1 MNVIEQIHHDFN
13 TYLQQFFSV
22 NVDVTNAISFTINTD
37 EHKADFGDIN
47 CNAAMVLAKHLGK
60 RPMEIAELI
69 AGGFT
74 HHDVALIALHAPGF
88 LNFTLTEAALHK
100 LAAEM
105 HEQKKTFFSIYQ
117 NSSKHINIEFV
128 SANPTGPLHFGH
140 GRGAIIGDVLANV
153 LNVAGLKATKEFYIN
168 NAGSQ
173 MQKLGMSFRIRCL
186 QALGEAIELP
196 EEAYHGEYLIDLAK
210 ELVAVEGTRLQEQ
223 PEHYFAKYAEAHM
236 LANIKKT
243 LHDYGVTFDTWF
255 PELTL
260 HTNGEIKKA
269 LGILQANGYLYEQD
283 GATWFKATAFG
294 DDKDRVLVKADGEY
308 TYASA
313 DVAYMQDKFDRGFN
327 HLVMILGHDHHSY
340 LMRLHCIQKALGLTQ
355 YPLDIILYQLV
366 KMKQSGELVRMSKR
380 AGNIVTLQDVI
391 DTVGKDV
398 ARFFFLHR
406 KADAQLDFDLDLAL
420 KNTDENPVHYVQYAY
435 VRTKSILE
443 KAAGL
448 AGFAD
453 LDTQDLHTLGRSEAM
468 LLKKMASLR
477 NVLETICKTHQT
489 HILTYY
495 VVELA
500 QVFHGYYAQHRV
512 IDEDHKDL
520 SRGRL
525 VLISLL
531 KQTFEIALTLLGVSC
546 PEKM

>member
-1 MNVIEQIHHDFN
+1 MNIIELIHKDFN
-13 TYLQQFFSV
+13 DYLQRF
-22 NVDVTNAISFTINTD
+22 FTITSDITDTIAFTVNTD
-37 EHKADFGDIN
+37 EHKAEFGDIN
-47 CNAAMVLAKHLGK
+47 SNAAMVLAKHLGK

-69 AGGFT
+69 AGGFK
-74 HHDVALIALHAPGF
+74 HPDVEIIALHAPGF
-88 LNFTLTEAALHK
+88 LNFTLTEDALKK

-105 HEQKKTFFSIYQ
+105 HNQKKTFFKIYEH
-117 NSSKHINIEFV
+117 STEHINLEFV

-153 LNVAGLKATKEFYIN
+153 LNFAGHKATKEFYIN

-173 MQKLGMSFRIRCL
+173 MQKLGMSFRIRCM
-186 QALGEAIELP
+186 QELGQEIQLP

-210 ELVAVEGTRLQEQ
+210 NLVAQEGKHLLEQ
-223 PEHYFAKYAEAHM
+223 PDQYFSHYAEKHM

-243 LHDYGVTFDTWF
+243 LQDYGVTFDIWF
-255 PELTL
+255 PEIKL
-260 HTNGEIKKA
+260 HTDGEIEKT
-269 LGILQANGYLYEQD
+269 LRILNSNGYLYELE

-294 DDKDRVLVKADGEY
+294 DDKDRVLIKADGEY

-313 DVAYMQDKFDRGFN
+313 DVAYMQDKIDRGFN
-327 HLVMILGHDHHSY
+327 HLIMILGHDHHSY
-340 LMRLHCIQKALGLTQ
+340 LMRLQCIQKALGLDK

-420 KNTDENPVHYVQYAY
+420 KKTDENPVHYVQYAY

-443 KAAGL
+443 KAAS
-448 AGFAD
+448 FISH
-453 LDTQDLHTLGRSEAM
+453 DTLNAEDAQHIGKEEAM
-468 LLKKMASLR
+468 LLKKLVSLKQ
-477 NVLETICKTHQT
+477 VIETICKTHQT

-495 VVELA
+495 VIELA
-500 QVFHGYYAQHRV
+500 NIFHSYYAKHRV
-512 IDEDHKDL
+512 IDETKPDQ

-525 VLISLL
+525 LLISLL
-531 KQTFEIALTLLGVSC
+531 KDTFETALTLLGVSC
-546 PEKM
+546 PERM